1 MANGNEDRGI
11 LLNVLAGIG
20 IGVLVGAAAGML
32 LAPKAG
38 EETRGDLGKSLN
50 DLNDKLSDLGK
61 TVSQKVTEASERLR
75 TQMTQK
81 LGENGDEE
89 AAG

>member
-50 DLNDKLSDLGK
+50 ELNDKLSDLGK